1 MKSEIRISSD
11 FIKLGETNQNIEC
24 QNVQNSREC
33 LTLVNLDKALTI
45 LTPCL
50 FLDFEFLSF
59 YIVSSFGFRI
69 SKFCSQLLPA
79 YMLPR
84 KAVAKFG

>member
-1 MKSEIRISSD
+1 MKREIRISPD
-11 FIKLGETNQNIEC
+11 FIKLAETNQNIEC
-24 QNVQNSREC
+24 PNVQNSGDC
-33 LTLVNLDKALTI
+33 LDPVNLDETLII
-45 LTPCL
+45 LKLCP

-84 KAVAKFG
+84 ETVAKFG